1 MVNNYMLKSR
11 NLFLIL
17 AVHSFLPIRLFL
29 LRKVILI
36 KFYLLTVNQIPC
48 LQKEED
54 HATQELTGGGDA
66 VLFHEG
72 GDTVRTDSVR
82 ADAHQTLPAE
92 VLQRA
97 ALTSSTRSA
106 IRPRLSGIWY
116 PEPSSSVP
124 TSSSAA
130 AVSIPSTLM
139 RWAAAVSFR
148 NTYW

>member
-1 MVNNYMLKSR
+1 MLKSR

-54 HATQELTGGGDA
+54 HAAQELTGGGDA

-72 GDTVRTDSVR
+72 GDTVRTIVFVRMLTRHCRRKSFSV
-82 ADAHQTLPAE
+82 LP
-92 VLQRA
+92 
-97 ALTSSTRSA
+97 LTSNTRSA